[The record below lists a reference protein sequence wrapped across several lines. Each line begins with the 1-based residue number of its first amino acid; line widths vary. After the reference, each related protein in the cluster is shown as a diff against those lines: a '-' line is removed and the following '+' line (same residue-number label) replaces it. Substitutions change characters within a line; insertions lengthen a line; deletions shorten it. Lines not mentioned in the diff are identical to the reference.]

1 MSAYTDQILTCAD
14 CGAEFAFTGQEQAFY
29 AEKGFT
35 SAPRRCKPC
44 RAAHK
49 AQRAGGSGPSF
60 GAGRPRSGGMGGDRQ
75 MFDATCASCGKE
87 TQVPFKPSGVKPVYC
102 RDCFRK

>member
-1 MSAYTDQILTCAD
+1 MFTEQILTCAD
-14 CGAEFAFTGQEQAFY
+14 CGTQFPFTASEQQFY

-44 RAAHK
+44 RAAAK
-49 AQRAGGSGPSF
+49 AARGEAPARTGSL
-60 GAGRPRSGGMGGDRQ
+60 GARELHQVVCS
-75 MFDATCASCGKE
+75 ACGVT
-87 TQVPFKPSGVKPVYC
+87 TQVPFKPSGSKPVYC